1 MNKYN
6 AQKVKVDGIEF
17 DSKKEAQR
25 YGELKLLER
34 CGAISGLELQVEY
47 KLIPSQKINGK
58 VVERAVKYIADF
70 RYKENGETV
79 VEDVKGCKKGNAY
92 EIFKIKR
99 KLMLERYGIRVRE
112 V

>member
-6 AQKVKVDGIEF
+6 AVKVNVDGITF
-17 DSKKEAQR
+17 DSKKEAER
-25 YGELKLLER
+25 YSELKLLER
-34 CGAISGLELQVEY
+34 CGAISDLELQVEY
-47 KLIPSQKINGK
+47 KLIPSQKI
-58 VVERAVKYIADF
+58 
-70 RYKENGETV
+70 
-79 VEDVKGCKKGNAY
+79 CKKGDAY

>member
-6 AQKVKVDGIEF
+6 AQRVKVDGITF

-25 YGELKLLER
+25 YSELKLLER
-34 CGAISGLELQVEY
+34 CGAISDLELQVEY

-70 RYKENGETV
+70 RYKEKGETV
-79 VEDVKGCKKGNAY
+79 VEDVKGYKKGGAY
-92 EIFKIKR
+92 KVFAIKR